1 MKLIQILFIAILF
14 CSCNTSTYYIVRHA
28 EKRLDQGN
36 NPSLT
41 EQGFQR
47 AQDLNTYF
55 GASKPNRIFVSTLQR
70 TQLTAAPTATAAGV
84 TPLIYNHQIQ
94 DSLNLMLLNLVL
106 QDRKKVLVVSHTDA
120 IPKIVKA
127 LSNVDIGIMAD
138 NDYNN
143 MYIIRLRK
151 KGRKIVS
158 FTATTYGQASP

>member
-1 MKLIQILFIAILF
+1 MKLIQTLFIAIIF
-14 CSCNTSTYYIVRHA
+14 CSCHTSTYYIVRHA

-36 NPSLT
+36 NPTLT

-55 GASKPNRIFVSTLQR
+55 GASKPNKIFVSTLQR

-84 TPLIYNHQIQ
+84 IPLIYDHQNQ
-94 DSLNLMLLNLVL
+94 DSLNLMMLGMIL

-120 IPKIVKA
+120 IPKIIKT
-127 LSNVDIGIMAD
+127 LCNVDIGMMAD
-138 NDYNN
+138 NDYDN

-151 KGRKIVS
+151 KGKRVRS
-158 FTATTYGQASP
+158 FTATTYGQPSP

>member
-14 CSCNTSTYYIVRHA
+14 SSCHTSTYYIVRHA
-28 EKRLDQGN
+28 EKRLVQGS

-47 AQDLNTYF
+47 AQALNTYF
-55 GASKPNRIFVSTLQR
+55 GESKPNKIFVSTFQR
-70 TQLTAAPTATAAGV
+70 TQLTAAPTGTAAGV

-94 DSLNLMLLNLVL
+94 DSLNLMLLGLVL

-127 LSNVDIGIMAD
+127 LSNVDIGEIPD
-138 NDYNN
+138 NDYDN

-151 KGRKIVS
+151 KGKKIVS